1 MIQPQQT
8 ILRRPQKNHH
18 LSTKRSNDAGC
29 SPTAVLLRKSLSLSV
44 LLFFLVIGTGYQ
56 LIGLWS
62 ANNLSSS
69 SSSSTHPSPGTI
81 FLVNDGNSVDV
92 QQQKHIP
99 QQHMPQPATY
109 FQANP
114 KTRTKKKHG
123 PSSNTRQNSTVTI
136 ISRVP
141 SRSYRENAIV
151 FLVQKNHTTYHRDS
165 YQLLIQSLDLLYQ
178 NYLSQNDGTN
188 ADDVDIY
195 LFHTGDF
202 DTQDLD
208 HLEPRILGTA
218 TTTTTLSSRNA
229 GMLKL
234 VNLVETPYWQLPHNV
249 RMDSPETDWLN
260 YDLFPV
266 GYRHMC
272 RFFAIQLWTLFG
284 QINTQYHSQPT
295 AREDGSGSNN
305 NNNNDD
311 AIVAYRYIWRLD
323 EDSLIHSPIRYNL
336 FEEMKSHK
344 YVYGYRLC
352 SYELTWNKF
361 VPQWFDKWH
370 AKVKPRRTIDWE
382 LCGFYNNFFV
392 ADLMFFQSNKVQAF
406 LSEIDRRGF
415 IYRKRYGDLVSIN
428 AAAAAA
434 AGGGGHDVSSW
445 TTGVGAWGKCI

>member
-1 MIQPQQT
+1 MIQPQQP
-8 ILRRPQKNHH
+8 ILRRPLKNHH
-18 LSTKRSNDAGC
+18 ATKRSNDAGC
-29 SPTAVLLRKSLSLSV
+29 SPTCVLLRKFLSWSV

-62 ANNLSSS
+62 VNPPSSSSSTFS
-69 SSSSTHPSPGTI
+69 SSSSTHPSTGSSI
-81 FLVNDGNSVDV
+81 
-92 QQQKHIP
+92 HIP
-99 QQHMPQPATY
+99 QQASS

-114 KTRTKKKHG
+114 KTRTKKKNG

-136 ISRVP
+136 VSRVP
-141 SRSYRENAIV
+141 SRSYRQNAIV

-188 ADDVDIY
+188 ADNVDIY

-202 DTQDLD
+202 DKHDLD
-208 HLEPRILGTA
+208 HLEPRILGK
-218 TTTTTLSSRNA
+218 TTTTTTTTSNKNA

-234 VNLVETPYWQLPHNV
+234 VNLIETPYWQLPHNV
-249 RMDSPETDWLN
+249 RMDTPETDWLDYN
-260 YDLFPV
+260 LFPV

-272 RFFAIQLWTLFG
+272 RFFAIQLWKVFV
-284 QINTQYHSQPT
+284 QINTQYHAGPPK
-295 AREDGSGSNN
+295 EEHDGSGL
-305 NNNNDD
+305 NNDGT
-311 AIVAYRYIWRLD
+311 IGYRYIWRLD

-336 FEEMKSHK
+336 FEEMARHK

-370 AKVKPRRTIDWE
+370 TKVKPHRMIDWE

-392 ADLMFFQSNKVQAF
+392 ADLKFFQSNKVQAF
-406 LSEIDRRGF
+406 LSEVDRRGF
-415 IYRKRYGDLVSIN
+415 IYRKRYGDLVSIDVAVDGIGGSSLDN
-428 AAAAAA
+428 GDWGMGDVCR
-434 AGGGGHDVSSW
+434 AGVMN
-445 TTGVGAWGKCI
+445 V